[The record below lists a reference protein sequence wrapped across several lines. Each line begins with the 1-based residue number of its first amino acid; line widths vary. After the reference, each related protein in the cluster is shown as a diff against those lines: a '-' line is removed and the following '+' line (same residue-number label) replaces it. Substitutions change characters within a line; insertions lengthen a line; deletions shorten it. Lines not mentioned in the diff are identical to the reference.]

1 MNWDY
6 RLSDKALK
14 KLKKF
19 PRRDQVR
26 IYEALGAM
34 KENPFSRDL
43 KPIQGE
49 ENLWRRR
56 VGAYRIYFRPLYGEQ
71 RLNIPEIER
80 KQSH

>member
-1 MNWDY
+1 MSWDY

-14 KLKKF
+14 NLKKF
-19 PRRDQVR
+19 PRRDRVR
-26 IYEALGAM
+26 VYETLEAM
-34 KENPFSRDL
+34 KGNPFSGDL

-56 VGAYRIYFRPLYGEQ
+56 VGAYRIYFRPLYEKQ
-71 RLNIPEIER
+71 MLDIPEIER